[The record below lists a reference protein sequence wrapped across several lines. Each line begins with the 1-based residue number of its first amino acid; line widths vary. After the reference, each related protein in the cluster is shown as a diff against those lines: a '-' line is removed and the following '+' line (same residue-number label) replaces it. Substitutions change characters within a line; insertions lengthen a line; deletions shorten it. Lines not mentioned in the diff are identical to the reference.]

1 MRTRLHPNSSTETYI
16 MLAFVC
22 AFIGF
27 IIGISRANDP
37 HINLL
42 ATVPEDFSKTI
53 RFLLIAVM
61 LGLIT
66 GLVLNIE
73 RFDPDTL
80 TRSTIISLLAGG
92 MGVITGFLVF
102 EIAPFDLLQAI
113 LRGLGVTLGLTTM
126 GIILALVVAII
137 AGIARTSRFFI
148 IRFITS
154 VYVEIFRG
162 TSVLVQMFWIFFVLP
177 LEPFNLTI
185 SAFEA
190 GVLALGLNVGAYGA
204 EVVRGSI
211 QSIPKGQ
218 IEASIALNMSD
229 RQRMQRIILPQAA
242 IRMIPPL
249 GNLMIELLK
258 ATSLVSL
265 ITLAD
270 ITFQARTA
278 QQVVGRTPELF
289 ILLLFMYFA
298 LAYPMTLGVRWIE
311 RQRQW
316 V

>member
-1 MRTRLHPNSSTETYI
+1 
-16 MLAFVC
+16 
-22 AFIGF
+22 
-27 IIGISRANDP
+27 
-37 HINLL
+37 
-42 ATVPEDFSKTI
+42 
-53 RFLLIAVM
+53 
-61 LGLIT
+61 
-66 GLVLNIE
+66 
-73 RFDPDTL
+73 
-80 TRSTIISLLAGG
+80 